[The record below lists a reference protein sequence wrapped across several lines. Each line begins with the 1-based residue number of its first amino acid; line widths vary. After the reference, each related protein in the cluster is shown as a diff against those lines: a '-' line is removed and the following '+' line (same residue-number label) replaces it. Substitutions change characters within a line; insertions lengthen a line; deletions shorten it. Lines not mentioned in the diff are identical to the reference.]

1 MPRRLYSLL
10 LLALSLGQ
18 TSSDRT
24 EPDLELLVS
33 TDLSIGSGGKSTRAG
48 LSSNGERHRDT
59 GIEPAFDDIS
69 YSGSA
74 TPAAAA
80 APQLIDDPVDSPPPS
95 PAAASPSSAPI
106 SAGRRAYARFGIL
119 PDAEGFD
126 QADFW
131 QRLADHL
138 GVDARSIE
146 LTVSPAVDAS
156 RIIGVAARIA
166 LPADRAVAG
175 AIIRLLSRPTP
186 ELSRALAVTLVHPPK
201 LSPPPPPSPP
211 PAVSVELEG
220 TTADVD
226 DPLATAPPTPPSPT
240 PLAEASP
247 PPAQTRL
254 AAATEAAVPPSPFAR
269 SVSMRLITTG
279 AAATFPADALR
290 AVLASSVGVPS
301 ADIAITT
308 SEATLAS
315 GAVGTFATATI
326 RTRGASEAGAIATQL
341 RRLTP
346 TAISSAL
353 GIGAVKLTPPLV
365 HTGTALSAALGGEAD
380 AEAPAETSTSS
391 ADDEDEAVAAK
402 KAVPPA
408 TTRPRAATMLAAAAP
423 AAELPQEREARA
435 FGAHTI
441 SYGGKRTVPE
451 APSETERQTSG
462 RTRPAAASST
472 PLLDLAASAHRS
484 GVGMAALTS
493 LSALGSAPSVA
504 PDELIEQRLA
514 AAPRASTQQQQHLGV
529 LLSANFTILP
539 PDSDATFDA
548 DGFAG
553 RLARILRVNA
563 SDVEVETGSGPSPYA
578 GSAVVTAAVVLPHEL
593 DAATG
598 VDHAIRA
605 LRGGQREELS
615 SLLAV
620 SLLRDPELASAW
632 VVIDPAAT
640 KHASRLHL
648 PPPRVVQSSGTIA
661 MPEPIQVAA
670 ARQPPH
676 LAPAARASTV
686 LQVQEE
692 ALPADLLHQQQPRKP
707 SDDSLP
713 TSLMFTS
720 PKPVEAATE
729 AATAAAPA
737 PAATTAPAAEVNTSA
752 LMEATARRA
761 VEQAFAAEQEAEDW
775 RARAEAAERAKR
787 DADSRAARALER
799 ERAAEARARNE
810 ASERRAV
817 EEQARAAA
825 TSVVPA
831 TAAQAAPLPA
841 IQPAATVDAAREI
854 ILANLTLRADLA
866 TFNTAAF
873 LPRLAALLGVQPS
886 DVEVLAMVPQHAS
899 RHAQRAALAAS
910 RAAAQALALVPEGLP
925 SELTTKLH
933 RIEEEATD
941 AAAIAQQQ
949 STGSLVLRISA
960 VVSRGA
966 GNALRADAQATST
979 ALGVELLG
987 PVAFETAAAMAG

>member
-1 MPRRLYSLL
+1 MRRLYSLL
-10 LLALSLGQ
+10 LFALSLGQ
-18 TSSDRT
+18 TISDRT
-24 EPDLELLVS
+24 EPDLELLVA

-146 LTVSPAVDAS
+146 LTVSPAVDTS

-166 LPADRAVAG
+166 LPADRALAG
-175 AIIRLLSRPTP
+175 AMIRLLSRPTP

-211 PAVSVELEG
+211 PAVSVGLEG
-220 TTADVD
+220 TTTDAD
-226 DPLATAPPTPPSPT
+226 DPLATAPPTPLRRRRSPR
-240 PLAEASP
+240 PRRRRAD
-247 PPAQTRL
+247 RL
-254 AAATEAAVPPSPFAR
+254 AAAAEAAVPPSPFAR

-737 PAATTAPAAEVNTSA
+737 PAATTAPVAEVNTSA

-787 DADSRAARALER
+787 DAESRAARALER
-799 ERAAEARARNE
+799 ERAAEAHARNE

-966 GNALRADAQATST
+966 GNALRADAQATSA